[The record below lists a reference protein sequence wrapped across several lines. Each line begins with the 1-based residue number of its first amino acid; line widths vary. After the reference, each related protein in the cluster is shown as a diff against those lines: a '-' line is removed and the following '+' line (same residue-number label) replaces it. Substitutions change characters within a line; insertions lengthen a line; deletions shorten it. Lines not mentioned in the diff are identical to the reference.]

1 MVDGV
6 KKSFSI
12 KNLETISGIKAHTI
26 RIWEKRYNLLSP
38 ERTDTNIRKYSL
50 KSLKKLL
57 SITLLYNNGF
67 KISKIAEKSDKE
79 IKSLVN
85 EISIKSHSETK
96 YINSIKLSMIGFDTK
111 LFNKTF
117 DDILSK
123 HSFEFAYMKVFLPL
137 MKELGFSG
145 KLTL

>member
-26 RIWEKRYNLLSP
+26 RIWEKRYKLLSP

-123 HSFEFAYMKVFLPL
+123 HNFEFAYMKVFLPL
-137 MKELGFSG
+137 MKELGI
-145 KLTL
+145 LMAN

>member
-57 SITLLYNNGF
+57 SITLLYKNGF

-96 YINSIKLSMIGFDTK
+96 YIN
-111 LFNKTF
+111 
-117 DDILSK
+117 
-123 HSFEFAYMKVFLPL
+123 
-137 MKELGFSG
+137 
-145 KLTL
+145 